1 MNPPPLGGASLM
13 VLCVLIFVIQDAAVK
28 FLVGAYG
35 VMQIVLLRT
44 SFTLA
49 VITAA
54 AGWGGFRAL
63 RTRDVGLHVARGLL
77 LLASSSTFFYSFIH
91 LPLADAYTIFYMV
104 PLAMTVLAAVV
115 LKEHVPRRAAVAVGL
130 GLVGVGVVVGPQI
143 AGGGEILAYVA
154 CVVGTLSYAF
164 VGVITRRLSASETPL
179 ALLFYPCLVM
189 VAATL
194 PLAPLGWATPGP
206 RDLMVLAAIGL
217 LWPLAHGMFA
227 AALKRSTIARLAP
240 FEYSSI
246 VWVVAV
252 DFLVFSIAPSVT
264 TLAGSAIIIVACLL
278 LVERAPAAQA
288 AKP

>member
-1 MNPPPLGGASLM
+1 MKAPALSGASLM
-13 VLCVLIFVIQDAAVK
+13 ALTVLAFVVQDAAVK

-44 SFTLA
+44 SVTLA

-63 RTRDVGLHVARGLL
+63 RTRDVALHVARGLL
-77 LLASSSTFFYSFIH
+77 LLVSSSTFFYGFGH

-104 PLAMTVLAAVV
+104 PLAMTVLAAVM
-115 LKEHVPRRAAVAVGL
+115 LKEQVPKRAAMAIVL

-143 AGGGEILAYVA
+143 AGGEILAYAA
-154 CVVGTLSYAF
+154 CAVGTLSYAF
-164 VGVITRRLSASETPL
+164 VGVITRRLTGSETPL

-194 PLAPLGWATPGP
+194 PLAPLGWATPTL
-206 RDLMVLAAIGL
+206 RDMMVIAAIGL
-217 LWPLAHGMFA
+217 LWPIAHALFA

-240 FEYSSI
+240 YEYSSI
-246 VWVVAV
+246 VWVVAI
-252 DFLVFSIAPSVT
+252 DFLVFSISPSVT
-264 TLAGSAIIIVACLL
+264 TLAGSTIIIVACLL
-278 LVERAPAAQA
+278 LVERAPAAEA